1 MITGV
6 SSETVTDD
14 WRARSAA
21 TPPPTQQGQDHRRAE
36 ISVPTTP
43 EDTAASVTSLL
54 LVRIMARDETPEQ
67 SAELVTSLV
76 LDGPLARRR
85 PT

>member
-14 WRARSAA
+14 WSRRSAA
-21 TPPPTQQGQDHRRAE
+21 TPAPTQQGQGHRHRE
-36 ISVPTTP
+36 ISVRTTL
-43 EDTAASVTSLL
+43 EGTAASATSLL

-67 SAELVTSLV
+67 SAELATSLV
-76 LDGPLARRR
+76 LDGPFAWIR